1 MTVCEN
7 FITHQ
12 NEWDMCAERENRI
25 EPAEV
30 RERFMQVYHL
40 LFAASFRKIAVSK
53 RVKSD
58 WLYVPGMFNTLHYQ
72 HSLVLL

>member
-12 NEWDMCAERENRI
+12 NEWGYVRRKRESNRA
-25 EPAEV
+25 AEV